1 MIYPT
6 YFDSKKSFKLFGL
19 SNIFTLLKKLYI
31 KNKLP
36 KVLMLSGKK
45 GSGKST
51 LVNHFLFSIFDKE
64 NYSNDLREL
73 SDNSTFF
80 NLFHNNIHPN
90 IIYLF
95 GSDFKNTK
103 IEDVRN
109 LKKKISQ
116 TSISDKPRFIIF
128 DDVELFNNNS
138 LNALLKTI
146 EEPSENNFFVLINNQ
161 SKPLLDT
168 IKSRSLEIKII
179 LSEKERLDITEFLI
193 DKFKINLLID
203 PIKSQLTPGSFM
215 KFNYIIDEYK
225 ISINENYLENLSIL
239 LNLFKK
245 HKEVLFID
253 MILFLTDSYFN
264 NLNNVKSLT
273 NNNIIECKRFIFKN
287 INNFFLY
294 NLNQNALLNN
304 INSKIN
310 NG

>member
-31 KNKLP
+31 NNKLP

-51 LVNHFLFSIFDKE
+51 LINHFLFSIFDKK
-64 NYSNDLREL
+64 NYSIDLREL
-73 SDNSTFF
+73 SNNSVFF

-90 IIYLF
+90 IIFLF

-103 IEDVRN
+103 IDDIRD

-179 LSEKERLDITEFLI
+179 LNEKERLEITESLI
-193 DKFKINLLID
+193 DKFKINSLID
-203 PIKSQLTPGSFM
+203 PIKFQLTPGNFM
-215 KFNYIIDEYK
+215 KFNYIFDEYK
-225 ISINENYLENLSIL
+225 ISINDDYLENLSIL

-245 HKEVLFID
+245 HKEVIFID

-264 NLNNVKSLT
+264 NLKKVKSIT
-273 NNNIIECKRFIFKN
+273 SNNIIECKRFVFKN

>member
-51 LVNHFLFSIFDKE
+51 LVNHFLFSIFDKK
-64 NYSNDLREL
+64 NYSNDLRKL
-73 SDNSTFF
+73 SDNSTFI
-80 NLFHNNIHPN
+80 NLFLNNIHPN

-193 DKFKINLLID
+193 DKFKINSLID
-203 PIKSQLTPGSFM
+203 PIKSQLTPGSFI
-215 KFNYIIDEYK
+215 KFNYIFDEYK
-225 ISINENYLENLSIL
+225 ISINEEYLENLSIL

-245 HKEVLFID
+245 DKEVLFID

-264 NLNNVKSLT
+264 NLKNAKSLT